1 MGAEITVEQGSIT
14 VKKGDL
20 HGINIDARNIPDL
33 VPIISVAAAAANDG
47 ETVITGAER
56 LKIKESDRLTA
67 VYESLKALGVD
78 ISKPMTDL

>member
-1 MGAEITVEQGSIT
+1 M
-14 VKKGDL
+14 

-67 VYESLKALGVD
+67 VYESLKALGGRY
-78 ISKPMTDL
+78 IENQ